1 MQDLMEFLRGKNLV
15 LIFKRDIDGVS
26 AHNESEQGCLKKKRT
41 KDLAKLLSNS
51 HM

>member
-26 AHNESEQGCLKKKRT
+26 AHNESEQGCLKKKEKRFG
-41 KDLAKLLSNS
+41 
-51 HM
+51 